1 LVSMYL
7 RNLLDRKLV
16 LRLTI
21 PSIIAA
27 VILVGVIIDTFSTTI
42 PAITLAWILVGI
54 IIGYPFG
61 RLTKISW
68 NSDRAQLVLVGSQ
81 VVILG
86 VYLVT
91 KIITSIIIRMEFGY
105 LAYVLAI
112 VSLTTVGSIV
122 GKTLGTLR
130 QIQMVRPVDKDVKGT
145 VSFEWANVT
154 AYRVGN

>member
-42 PAITLAWILVGI
+42 PAITFAWILVGI

-130 QIQMVRPVDKDVKGT
+130 QIQMALMSTSSRR
-145 VSFEWANVT
+145 S
-154 AYRVGN
+154 